1 MKSTKEKNHDLLE
14 KVFEKNHDAV
24 NGFEKAAK
32 NAKSEKRKADFV
44 RKAKK
49 RNSFNQELHI
59 EINKIFTDFD
69 NPDSFKGNIY
79 KAWMDIKVLFTSDN
93 DAAILD
99 KAIRGDKAAV
109 AEYKKND
116 VTDSLQTV
124 LQHQINKI
132 QTDIKRE

>member
-14 KVFEKNHDAV
+14 KVLEKNHDAV

-69 NPDSFKGNIY
+69 NPYSFKGNIHR
-79 KAWMDIKVLFTSDN
+79 AWMDIKVLFTSDN
-93 DAAILD
+93 DA
-99 KAIRGDKAAV
+99 V
-109 AEYKKND
+109 AEYKKDD
-116 VTDSLQTV
+116 VPDSLQTV
-124 LQHQINKI
+124 LQHQINKN
-132 QTDIKRE
+132 QTNIKRE